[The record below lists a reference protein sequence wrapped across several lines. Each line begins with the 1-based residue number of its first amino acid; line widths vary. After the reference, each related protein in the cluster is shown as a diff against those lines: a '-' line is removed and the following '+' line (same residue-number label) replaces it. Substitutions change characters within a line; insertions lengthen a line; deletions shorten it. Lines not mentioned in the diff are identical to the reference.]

1 MPISLT
7 HCDEFME
14 DHMKRRHIFGLAAA
28 ALAVASMSIPA
39 LAQDWNPRRPINLVV
54 PYPPGG
60 GTSTYGR
67 ALIGPLSEK
76 LGVPVNIVNKPGAG
90 GVNGATEVAAA
101 RPDGQTLMVTTGGA
115 LVMHS
120 IFKDIPI
127 DPFDSFE
134 IVAQVGGLQG
144 SIIVPYDSPYKT
156 LADLVG
162 AIKANPG
169 GLRWAHTGRGA
180 FLHVS
185 GQSFLVANGLEATDV
200 PFKGG
205 AKVRAAV
212 VGAQVDYAII
222 GVQQNRGFEDK
233 MRALALIAPERDG
246 LQPDIPT
253 VDEQGFN
260 YEFVNTPIT
269 MFAPADTPAEV
280 INTVSAYV
288 EEIVSTDAYGDEMM
302 VKGLLPAYLG
312 PEAAEARLRDLG
324 ETVRP
329 IIEGIK

>member
-1 MPISLT
+1 
-7 HCDEFME
+7 
-14 DHMKRRHIFGLAAA
+14 MKRRHIVGLAAA
-28 ALAVASMSIPA
+28 LVAAMGMALPS
-39 LAQDWNPRRPINLVV
+39 LAQDWQPKRPINVIV

-90 GVNGATEVAAA
+90 GVNGATEAAAA
-101 RPDGQTLMVTTGGA
+101 RPDGQTLLVTTGGA

-120 IFKDIPI
+120 IFKDIPV
-127 DPFDSFE
+127 DPFTSFE
-134 IVAQVGGLQG
+134 TVAQVGGLQG
-144 SIIVPYDSPYKT
+144 SIVVPIDSPHQT
-156 LADLVG
+156 LGDLIE

-185 GQSFLVANGLEATDV
+185 GQSFLVANGLDATDV

-212 VGAQVDYAII
+212 VGGQVDYAII

-246 LQPDIPT
+246 LQPNIPT
-253 VDEQGFN
+253 VAEQGFE

-269 MFAPADTPAEV
+269 MFAPAGTPAEV
-280 INTVSAYV
+280 ISTVSAAV
-288 EEIVSTDAYGDEMM
+288 KDIVSSDAYGDEMKT
-302 VKGLLPAYLG
+302 KGLLPAYLDA
-312 PEAAEARLRDLG
+312 EAAKARLMDLG
-324 ETVRP
+324 DTVRP

>member
-1 MPISLT
+1 
-7 HCDEFME
+7 
-14 DHMKRRHIFGLAAA
+14 MKRRHVLGFAAA
-28 ALAVASMSIPA
+28 ALATTIMAVPSLAS
-39 LAQDWNPRRPINLVV
+39 DWQPRRPINLVV

-67 ALIGPLSEK
+67 ALIGPLSET

-115 LVMHS
+115 LVMAS

-127 DPFDSFE
+127 DPFTSFE
-134 IVAQVGGLQG
+134 TVAQVGGLQA
-144 SIIVPYDSPYKT
+144 SIVVPHGSPYQT
-156 LADLVG
+156 LEDLID

-169 GLRWAHTGRGA
+169 GLRWAHTGRGV

-212 VGAQVDYAII
+212 VGAQVDFGVI

-246 LQPDIPT
+246 LQPNIPT
-253 VDEQGFN
+253 VAEQGFSF
-260 YEFVNTPIT
+260 EFVNTPIT
-269 MFAPADTPAEV
+269 MFAPAGTPEDV
-280 INTVSAYV
+280 INTVSAAV
-288 EEIVSTDAYGDEMM
+288 AEIVNSEAYGEEMRT
-302 VKGLLPAYLG
+302 KGLLPAYLD
-312 PEAAEARLRDLG
+312 PAAAKVRLMELG

>member
-1 MPISLT
+1 
-7 HCDEFME
+7 
-14 DHMKRRHIFGLAAA
+14 MKLRHILGFAGAALAAFGLAAP
-28 ALAVASMSIPA
+28 SF
-39 LAQDWNPRRPINLVV
+39 AQDWEPRRPINLVV

-67 ALIGPLSEK
+67 ALIGPLSES

-115 LVMHS
+115 LVMAS

-127 DPFDSFE
+127 DPFTSFE
-134 IVAQVGGLQG
+134 TVAQVDGLQA
-144 SIIVPYDSPYKT
+144 SVVVPYDSPYQT
-156 LADLVG
+156 LGDLIE
-162 AIKANPG
+162 AMKANPG
-169 GLRWAHTGRGA
+169 GLRWAHTGRGV

-212 VGAQVDYAII
+212 VGGQVDFGII
-222 GVQQNRGFEDK
+222 GVQQNRGFEEQ

-246 LQPDIPT
+246 LQPNIPT
-253 VDEQGFN
+253 VAEQGFN

-269 MFAPADTPAEV
+269 MFAPAGTPDDV
-280 INTVSAYV
+280 ISTVSAAV
-288 EEIVSTDAYGDEMM
+288 AEIVTSDAYGEEMRA
-302 VKGLLPAYLG
+302 KGLLPAYLDS
-312 PEAAEARLRDLG
+312 AAAKARLMELG

>member
-1 MPISLT
+1 
-7 HCDEFME
+7 
-14 DHMKRRHIFGLAAA
+14 MKRRTFLATSTALAAA
-28 ALAVASMSIPA
+28 AALPVAA
-39 LAQDWNPRRPINLVV
+39 ADWQPRRPINLVV

-67 ALIGPLSEK
+67 ALIGPLSDR

-120 IFKDIPI
+120 IFKDIPV

-144 SIIVPYDSPYKT
+144 SIVVPANSPHQT
-156 LADLVG
+156 LADLVE
-162 AIKANPG
+162 AIKARPG

-212 VGAQVDYAII
+212 VGGQVDYAII
-222 GVQQNRGFEDK
+222 GVQQNRGFENE

-246 LQPDIPT
+246 LQPHIPT
-253 VDEQGFN
+253 VAEQGFE
-260 YEFVNTPIT
+260 YKFVNTPIT
-269 MFAPADTPAEV
+269 MFAPAGTPAEV
-280 INTVSAYV
+280 IETVSGHVA
-288 EEIVSTDAYGDEMM
+288 EIVGSEAYGEEMKA
-302 VKGLLPAYLG
+302 KGLLPAYLG
-312 PEAAEARLRDLG
+312 PEDAEARLRDLA

-329 IIEGIK
+329 IIEGIM

>member
-1 MPISLT
+1 MIIRETSRLL
-7 HCDEFME
+7 MA
-14 DHMKRRHIFGLAAA
+14 IVVAVGV
-28 ALAVASMSIPA
+28 ALPAV
-39 LAQDWNPRRPINLVV
+39 AQDWNPKRPVNVIV

-90 GVNGATEVAAA
+90 GVNGATEAAGA
-101 RPDGQTLMVTTGGA
+101 RPDGQTLLVTTGGA

-120 IFKDIPI
+120 LFKDIPI

-134 IVAQVGGLQG
+134 TVAQIGGLQG
-144 SIIVPYDSPYKT
+144 SIVVPADSPHQSLT
-156 LADLVG
+156 DLAD

-185 GQSFLVANGLEATDV
+185 GQSFLVANGLEAVDV

-212 VGAQVDYAII
+212 VGGQVDYAII

-233 MRALALIAPERDG
+233 MRALGLIAPERDD

-253 VDEQGFN
+253 VAEQGLK

-269 MFAPADTPAEV
+269 MFAPAGTSEDV
-280 INTVSAYV
+280 INTVSKYV
-288 EEIVSTDAYGDEMM
+288 EEIVSADAYADEMKA
-302 VKGLLPAYLG
+302 KGLLPAYLASQ
-312 PEAAEARLRDLG
+312 AAEARLLELRD
-324 ETVRP
+324 TVRP

>member
-1 MPISLT
+1 MHYKQLSHLI
-7 HCDEFME
+7 
-14 DHMKRRHIFGLAAA
+14 LAAVT
-28 ALAVASMSIPA
+28 LIAVALPVA
-39 LAQDWNPRRPINLVV
+39 AQDWQPKRPVNVIV

-90 GVNGATEVAAA
+90 GVNGATEAAGA
-101 RPDGQTLMVTTGGA
+101 RPDGQTFLITTGGA

-120 IFKDIPI
+120 LFKDIPI

-134 IVAQVGGLQG
+134 TVAQIGGLQG
-144 SIIVPYDSPYKT
+144 SIVVPADSPYQI
-156 LADLVG
+156 LGDLVE
-162 AIKANPG
+162 AIKSNPG
-169 GLRWAHTGRGA
+169 ALRWAHTGRGA

-185 GQSFLVANGLEATDV
+185 GQSFLVANELSAVDV

-212 VGAQVDYAII
+212 VGNQVDYAII

-253 VDEQGFN
+253 VTEQGLN

-269 MFAPADTPAEV
+269 MFAPTGTPANV
-280 INTVSAYV
+280 ISTVSSYV
-288 EEIVSTDAYGDEMM
+288 EEIVSTDAYGEEMKK
-302 VKGLLPAYLG
+302 KGLLPAYLG
-312 PEAAEARLRDLG
+312 AEDAEARLRELG
-324 ETVRP
+324 DTVRP
-329 IIEGIK
+329 VIEGIK

>member
-1 MPISLT
+1 
-7 HCDEFME
+7 
-14 DHMKRRHIFGLAAA
+14 MKRRTFIETSTALAAA
-28 ALAVASMSIPA
+28 AAFPVAA
-39 LAQDWNPRRPINLVV
+39 ADLQPRSQSNLVE

-60 GTSTYGR
+60 GKSTYGR
-67 ALIGPLSEK
+67 ALIGPLSDR

-120 IFKDIPI
+120 IFKDIPV

-144 SIIVPYDSPYKT
+144 SIVVPANSPHQT
-156 LADLVG
+156 LADLVE
-162 AIKANPG
+162 AIKASPG

-212 VGAQVDYAII
+212 VGGQVD
-222 GVQQNRGFEDK
+222 
-233 MRALALIAPERDG
+233 
-246 LQPDIPT
+246 
-253 VDEQGFN
+253 
-260 YEFVNTPIT
+260 
-269 MFAPADTPAEV
+269 
-280 INTVSAYV
+280 
-288 EEIVSTDAYGDEMM
+288 
-302 VKGLLPAYLG
+302 
-312 PEAAEARLRDLG
+312 
-324 ETVRP
+324 
-329 IIEGIK
+329 

>member
-1 MPISLT
+1 T
-7 HCDEFME
+7 F
-14 DHMKRRHIFGLAAA
+14 LATGA
-28 ALAVASMSIPA
+28 ALAATAALPVAA
-39 LAQDWNPRRPINLVV
+39 ADWQPRRPINLVV

-67 ALIGPLSEK
+67 ALIGPLSDR

-115 LVMHS
+115 LVLPS
-120 IFKDIPI
+120 LVKDGPV

-144 SIIVPYDSPYKT
+144 SIVVPANSPHQT
-156 LADLVG
+156 LADLIE

-212 VGAQVDYAII
+212 VGGQVDYAII
-222 GVQQNRGFEDK
+222 GVQQNRGFENE

-246 LQPDIPT
+246 LQPHIPT
-253 VDEQGFN
+253 VAEQGFE
-260 YEFVNTPIT
+260 YKFVNTPIT
-269 MFAPADTPAEV
+269 MFAPAGTPAEV
-280 INTVSAYV
+280 IETVSALV
-288 EEIVSTDAYGDEMM
+288 AEIVGSEGYGEEMM
-302 VKGLLPAYLG
+302 TKGLLPAYLG
-312 PEAAEARLRDLG
+312 PEDAEMRLRDLA